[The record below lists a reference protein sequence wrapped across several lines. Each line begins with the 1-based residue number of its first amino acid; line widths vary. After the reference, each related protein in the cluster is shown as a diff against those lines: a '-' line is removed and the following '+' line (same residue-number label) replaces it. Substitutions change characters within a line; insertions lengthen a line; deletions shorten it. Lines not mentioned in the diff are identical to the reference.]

1 MMNRRD
7 FLKGASVATAAGLAG
22 CIGEFGEQPYVDGT
36 VKMLMSPTEPQEQMR
51 AQYDPVGE
59 RIGSHVEADVDV
71 EMQYAANYA
80 ATLEA
85 MNSGTGDIAETGPFA
100 AALAVD
106 TEKAEVLLQRKG
118 YGSWTYHS
126 VIVTR
131 EDSDVESLED
141 LQGEKIAF
149 ADPLSASGS
158 LFPLFMLKKAGLSIP
173 DQPGSPEGA
182 DFEPTW
188 SGHATALESLQNEQ
202 AVAAGVGRFIA
213 WDYETSDYVEGVR
226 ELGHEDGLPRAPIVV
241 SPELDDSEKETLKT
255 AFTEADDG
263 IYYGADGEEGTED
276 DLWFDGVR
284 ESDASTYDYVVEV
297 ANELGY
303 GEEIFENQ

>member
-1 MMNRRD
+1 MMDRRD

-22 CIGEFGEQPYVDGT
+22 CIGEFGDQPYVDGT

-59 RIGSHVEADVDV
+59 RLGNHVEADVDV

-85 MNSGTGDIAETGPFA
+85 MNSGTGDLAETGPFA

-106 TEKAEVLLQRKG
+106 TEKAEILLQRKG

-131 EDSDVESLED
+131 EDSDIQSLED
-141 LQGEKIAF
+141 LEGEKVAL

-158 LFPLFMLKKAGLSIP
+158 LFPLFMLKDAGLSIP
-173 DQPGSPEGA
+173 DQPGSPAGA

-188 SGHATALESLQNEQ
+188 SSHATALESLQNEQ
-202 AVAAGVGRFIA
+202 AVAAGVGRFIT
-213 WDYETSDYVEGVR
+213 WDYGAEDYIEGIR
-226 ELGHEDGLPRAPIVV
+226 EVGHEDGLPRAPVVV
-241 SPELDDSEKETLKT
+241 SPELADEEKETLKT
-255 AFTEADDG
+255 AFTEADES
-263 IYYGADGEEGTED
+263 IYHGADGEPDTED

-284 ESDASTYDYVVEV
+284 AADASDYDYVVDV

-303 GEEIFENQ
+303 GEDIFQNQ

>member
-1 MMNRRD
+1 MDRRE
-7 FLKGASVATAAGLAG
+7 FLKGASAATTAAGLAG
-22 CIGEFGEQPYVDGT
+22 CIGQFGSQPYVDGT

-51 AQYDPVGE
+51 AQYEPIGE
-59 RIGSHVEADVDV
+59 RLDEHVDDVDEV

-85 MNSGTGDIAETGPFA
+85 MNSGTGDLAETGPFA

-106 TEKAEVLLQRKG
+106 TDKAEILLQRKG
-118 YGSWTYHS
+118 FGTWTYHS

-131 EDSDVESLED
+131 EDSDIQSLTD
-141 LQGEKIAF
+141 LEGEKIAF

-188 SGHATALESLQNEQ
+188 SGHSTAAEALKNEQ
-202 AVAAGVGRFIA
+202 AAAAGVGRFIV
-213 WDYETSDYVEGVR
+213 WDYGADDYAEGYR
-226 ELGHEDGLPRAPIVV
+226 EIGHESDLPRAPIVV
-241 SPELDDSEKETLKT
+241 SPELADDEKNQLKT
-255 AFTEADDG
+255 AFTEADDD
-263 IYYGADGEEGTED
+263 IYWGADGEKDTDD
-276 DLWFDGVR
+276 DLWFNGVR
-284 ESDASTYDYVVEV
+284 EADASTYDYVVEV
-297 ANELGY
+297 ANKLGY
-303 GEEIFENQ
+303 GEEIFEE